1 MSWFCKC
8 FASESLI
15 EDQKRQLIDYFKRLC
30 HIGTSVRRNS
40 AEMSTSLSVLLS
52 PASVSSSQQTSN
64 VTPSV
69 CVQELEFQNFLRF
82 KDGLASICIL
92 IHSCKMPNQPPL
104 SSITKSRRLTFFGHP
119 ARMDE
124 NAYASQA
131 TFEPP
136 PENWRRPP
144 GRPRTTWVK
153 NIHDDL
159 SLLDLGEIMRLEI
172 WRKIGLSGD

>member
-1 MSWFCKC
+1 
-8 FASESLI
+8 
-15 EDQKRQLIDYFKRLC
+15 
-30 HIGTSVRRNS
+30 
-40 AEMSTSLSVLLS
+40 LS
-52 PASVSSSQQTSN
+52 PACVSSSQQTSN

-92 IHSCKMPNQPPL
+92 IHLSRCPNSHYFYPSL
-104 SSITKSRRLTFFGHP
+104 SSVVSLSFGILHEWM
-119 ARMDE
+119 RTHML
-124 NAYASQA
+124 ASQA

-159 SLLDLGEIMRLEI
+159 SLLDLGEIMRLKI